1 MKKSHLVTDAE
12 AEKVQHVVEAVD
24 FFTHTCGYQPGCL
37 CTEMYPARIKRL
49 LATRAACE
57 EGFEKIAALTEGLEG
72 LTAQRMMMEG
82 VSPIRLLEQGRDIAR
97 ALVAELRGEKP

>member
-1 MKKSHLVTDAE
+1 MTERQLVTDAD
-12 AEKVQHVVEAVD
+12 AELMAHATESCVD
-24 FFTHTCGYQPGCL
+24 WTQ
-37 CTEMYPARIKRL
+37 RL

-97 ALVAELRGEKP
+97 ALLAELHGTENG